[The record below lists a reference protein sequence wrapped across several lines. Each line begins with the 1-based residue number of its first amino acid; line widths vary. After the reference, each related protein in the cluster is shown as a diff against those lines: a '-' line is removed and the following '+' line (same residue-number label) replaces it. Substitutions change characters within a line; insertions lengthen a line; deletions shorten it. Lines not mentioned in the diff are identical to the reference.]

1 MRVWLKPAWLVLLF
15 LLAACAGRA
24 DLPYVPPTGF
34 PVLPVTPTKTFTP
47 GPAQPDLTPQ
57 PSATQSCTSGLIYL
71 EDLSLSDGTVVSP
84 GESLDKRWR
93 VENSGTCNWDAR
105 YNLTLVS
112 GPDLGASENQALYP
126 ARIGSQAELRIQF
139 TAPQEPG
146 TYRSAWQAHDPQGQP
161 FGDEVYIEI
170 VVQ

>member
-1 MRVWLKPAWLVLLF
+1 MHGFGGLASLAL

-24 DLPYVPPTGF
+24 AAPYVPPTGF
-34 PVLPVTPTKTFTP
+34 PVLPVTSTTTSTP
-47 GPAQPDLTPQ
+47 GAAQPDLTPQ
-57 PSATQSCTSGLIYL
+57 PSATQSCTQGLIYL
-71 EDLSLSDGTVVSP
+71 EDLSLPDGTLVLP

-93 VENSGTCNWDAR
+93 VENSGTCNWDESYSIA
-105 YNLTLVS
+105 LVA
-112 GPDLGASENQALYP
+112 GPDLGAAADQALFP
-126 ARIGSQAELRIQF
+126 ARSGSQAEVRILF